1 MMNAEELAKERQRR
15 MAFARAVYER
25 TVSGDFRFANL
36 YEVGESLGFDP
47 ATTRRVMD
55 YLNGEGVAQYVVS
68 GGNVALTH
76 AGRVEVE
83 QAISSPDQPTRHF
96 AAINFITIGTMTNS
110 QISQGSQSSP
120 QTQTISLTPE
130 QLGDLVKFVR
140 EFRQALP
147 KLNLPE
153 ADQREAE
160 AELQTVEAQA
170 NSTKPKHVVIKS
182 TLDTL
187 KEILLRVGSSV
198 AAQELLKHLPQHL

>member
-1 MMNAEELAKERQRR
+1 MNAEELAKERQRR

-25 TVSGDFRFANL
+25 TVSEDFRFANMH
-36 YEVGESLGFDP
+36 EVGESLGFDP
-47 ATTRRVMD
+47 ATTRRVTE
-55 YLNGEGVAQYVVS
+55 YLVGEGVVQYVVS

-76 AGRVEVE
+76 VGRVEVE

-96 AAINFITIGTMTNS
+96 AAINFITIGTMINS
-110 QISQGSQSSP
+110 QLSQGSQSSP

-130 QLGDLVKFVR
+130 QLGELVKFVR

-147 KLNLPE
+147 KLNLTE

-170 NSTKPKHVVIKS
+170 NSTKPKHIKS

-198 AAQELLKHLPQHL
+198 AAQELLKHLPQHLW